1 MWGELESESEE
12 EESEESESDDEKEA
26 PPDTADA
33 SGLITP
39 ADGGLVTP
47 SGVTSVPVGME
58 TPDMIELRKKRIEDS
73 MDQGGDT
80 PALYQVLKEK
90 TANVG
95 GAMMGSAHVYDLQ
108 VRVVCRNLCECILRS
123 YFVKCAKIMIALHKW
138 PTKMNFVPFNSIM
151 FNKFLMRLTL

>member
-108 VRVVCRNLCECILRS
+108 VRVVCLS
-123 YFVKCAKIMIALHKW
+123 TSVSAF
-138 PTKMNFVPFNSIM
+138 F
-151 FNKFLMRLTL
+151 